1 MPPAGRTL
9 FTDWSC
15 FGQSAASIYGGPKI
29 ALIRALDRQGM
40 PMQTVPNPQDVDPNE
55 IGIVPENE
63 ELVGYV
69 YKRVVREVLARID
82 QRLAE
87 IEKQAAPDASEDSV
101 FRTTSTANGRPSLL
115 RRWGARAAI
124 GALLSIAVIGG
135 AAAWYFSDADGPRTL
150 VARWV
155 PLFGSSSSAPQEG
168 QSGAKDGQDMPIDLS
183 PRGVQTTATDGAAPQ
198 PASLPTSPP
207 DNDMRAAAAGSGEL
221 APLMQKLTSEIE
233 TLGQGIDRLRMSQDQ
248 LGRDNA
254 LAMQQLQAGQDQL
267 TRLIKPTAQNVQV
280 QPKPAAAPRRTAT
293 RPPRNPA
300 PAPSLLFRRAT

>member
-1 MPPAGRTL
+1 
-9 FTDWSC
+9 
-15 FGQSAASIYGGPKI
+15 
-29 ALIRALDRQGM
+29 
-40 PMQTVPNPQDVDPNE
+40 MQTAPNPQDVDPNE

-87 IEKQAAPDASEDSV
+87 IEKQAAPEASEASV
-101 FRTTSTANGRPSLL
+101 FRTASTASGDTSLL
-115 RRWGARAAI
+115 RRWGTRVAI
-124 GALLSIAVIGG
+124 GALLSVAVIGG

-150 VARWV
+150 VARWI
-155 PLFGSSSSAPQEG
+155 PLFGSSSSAPQDG
-168 QSGAKDGQDMPIDLS
+168 QSAPKDGQDMPMDLS
-183 PRGVQTTATDGAAPQ
+183 ARGVQTTTDGAAPQ

-207 DNDMRAAAAGSGEL
+207 DNDMRPAAAGSGEL
-221 APLMQKLTSEIE
+221 APMVQKLTSEIE

-248 LGRDNA
+248 LSRDNA
-254 LAMQQLQAGQDQL
+254 LAMQQLQAGQEQL
-267 TRLIKPTAQNVQV
+267 VRLIKPTAQNAQA
-280 QPKPAAAPRRTAT
+280 QTKPAAGGPRRAAT